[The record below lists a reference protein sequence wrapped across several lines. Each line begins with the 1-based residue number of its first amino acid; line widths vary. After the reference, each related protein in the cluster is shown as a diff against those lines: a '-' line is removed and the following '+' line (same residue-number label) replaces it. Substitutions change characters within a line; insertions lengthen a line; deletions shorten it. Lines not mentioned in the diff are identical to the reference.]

1 MIITRGVIEKINLD
15 FNNHVNIAEYI
26 KLADQSNNKLFKE
39 INSKKKI
46 YLVAKKTFIENRSE
60 LFENEKWKIKSFII
74 RLNEI
79 NIVTRNEMYN
89 LSKKIVSIC
98 NFLLIPLDKKRGKNK
113 KISNIQIHKLK
124 KTLNKTIIILLM
136 ARIALFYGDSTGV
149 KILRNYIFR
158 KF

>member
-1 MIITRGVIEKINLD
+1 MIITKGVIERINLD

-74 RLNEI
+74 RLNKI
-79 NIVTRNEMYN
+79 NIVTRNEIYN
-89 LSKKIVSIC
+89 LSKKKIVSIC
-98 NFLLIPLDKKRGKNK
+98 NFLLIPLDKKEGKIK
-113 KISNIQIHKLK
+113 KISNIQINKLK
-124 KTLNKTIIILLM
+124 KNLKQ
-136 ARIALFYGDSTGV
+136 
-149 KILRNYIFR
+149 NYYNPF
-158 KF
+158 

>member
-1 MIITRGVIEKINLD
+1 MIVNKGVVEKINLD

-74 RLNEI
+74 RLNKI
-79 NIVTRNEMYN
+79 NIVTRNEIYN
-89 LSKKIVSIC
+89 LSKKKIVSIC
-98 NFLLIPLDKKRGKNK
+98 NFLLIPLDKKEGKIK
-113 KISNIQIHKLK
+113 KISNIQINKLK
-124 KTLNKTIIILLM
+124 KNLKQ
-136 ARIALFYGDSTGV
+136 
-149 KILRNYIFR
+149 NYYNPF
-158 KF
+158 